1 MSDRLLS
8 PTECKF
14 CLSSTNLQRFKFPCN
29 CLIYAHPDCYSEY
42 TQNSQFIDGRLKI
55 VCPHCKYMFTVPDH
69 INLQVNIQEEDDYPI
84 TRREARRENC
94 KVCTILSVQGVLLVG
109 MVFFLAW
116 GYVKIFTGGFR

>member
-1 MSDRLLS
+1 
-8 PTECKF
+8 
-14 CLSSTNLQRFKFPCN
+14 
-29 CLIYAHPDCYSEY
+29 
-42 TQNSQFIDGRLKI
+42 
-55 VCPHCKYMFTVPDH
+55 MFTVPDH